1 MLIIKSFLH
10 DIYNFAKRISKKAY
24 RTCAIIASGAAIIA
38 LITMSSREFGGSGK
52 NGINAEKEN
61 LSEAFAKSSE
71 GDENGDTKELS
82 LEIVSLE
89 SLEKP
94 SVLLSN
100 RENETEEVTTDISEQ
115 TKESDYTQVTENE
128 AQTPEAD
135 TETLDSYMEA
145 GYQENI
151 NEGIIVNNIGLTI
164 TEGDYEALK
173 RIVEAEAGNQDDV
186 GRILVANVIFNRV
199 RDSRFPNTVY
209 DVIFQSDGGIH
220 QFQPTADGAYYSV
233 NVSDKTKECVD
244 RALAGEDYSDGAL
257 FFTRRTSQDS
267 WFNTSLTFLFV
278 HGAHYFYR

>member
-128 AQTPEAD
+128 AQTTEAD

>member
-52 NGINAEKEN
+52 NRINADKEN

>member
-173 RIVEAEAGNQDDV
+173 RIVEAETGNQDDV